1 MFGTKYS
8 RYVWRRPYLL
18 WPEKKNIRIILYF
31 LKEKTSGAE
40 VARMRQ
46 SKEP

>member
-1 MFGTKYS
+1 MSGEGHIFFGQK
-8 RYVWRRPYLL
+8 
-18 WPEKKNIRIILYF
+18 KKNIRIILYF